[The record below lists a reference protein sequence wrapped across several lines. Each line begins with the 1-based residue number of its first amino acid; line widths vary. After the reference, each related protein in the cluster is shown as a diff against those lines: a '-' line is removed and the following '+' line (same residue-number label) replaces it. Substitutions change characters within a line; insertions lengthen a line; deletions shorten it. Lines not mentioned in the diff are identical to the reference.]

1 MCIIEKQMAAE
12 IATVCESDE
21 RIVFAYLY
29 GSAVISDNY
38 RDIDIAIFMQN
49 CDNPFVLTSDVRYA
63 LYKKTRIVED
73 MFDIQ
78 INNDIPAKGDIFA
91 LLYLKN
97 IFESGFLIVDKLPL
111 VRADFIERY
120 GTKYRE
126 CEGLIAE
133 VMR

>member
-1 MCIIEKQMAAE
+1 MKKSLIKE
-12 IATVCESDE
+12 IAQICESDE
-21 RIVFAYLY
+21 RVVFAYLY

-49 CDNPFVLTSDVRYA
+49 CDNPFVLTSDLRYA
-63 LYKKTRIVED
+63 LYKKTGIVAD

-78 INNDIPAKGDIFA
+78 IINDIPAKGDIFA

-97 IFESGFLIVDKLPL
+97 IFESGFLIVDKLPI